1 VKPALAVLPSNTFR
15 ASWNSFPYP
24 LVLTT
29 SEEMRTLPVGLAF
42 SQGENPV
49 DWDHLMAGS
58 TIAALPGLV
67 AFLLFQRQIV
77 RGIMA
82 GAGR

>member
-1 VKPALAVLPSNTFR
+1 
-15 ASWNSFPYP
+15 
-24 LVLTT
+24 
-29 SEEMRTLPVGLAF
+29 LAF